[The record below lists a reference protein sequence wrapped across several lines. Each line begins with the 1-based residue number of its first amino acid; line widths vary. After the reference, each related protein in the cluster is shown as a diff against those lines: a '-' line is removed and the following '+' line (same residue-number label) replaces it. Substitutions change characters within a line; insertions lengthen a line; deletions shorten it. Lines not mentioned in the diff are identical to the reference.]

1 MLTLTEAEATGH
13 ALSLS
18 PVGARPFLLGIVGA
32 PGAGKSTFSELLNVP
47 ILPMD
52 GFHYA
57 NEHLDRLGLR
67 DRKGAPETFDVD
79 GYASLLHRLRS
90 GQDAMAPRFDR
101 SVDAAIAGA
110 FALSADSPLIVTEG
124 NYLLHDSGGWGQIRP
139 LLDAVWFLDVRE
151 DLRLRRLVAR
161 HESFGMPHDAAVRW
175 AEDVDGPNAALIHA
189 TRLRADAII
198 TLTEGDDS

>member
-1 MLTLTEAEATGH
+1 MLTLTQAEATAH
-13 ALSLS
+13 ALRLS

-32 PGAGKSTFSELLNVP
+32 PGTGKSTFAETLDVP

-52 GFHYA
+52 GYHYA

-79 GYASLLHRLRS
+79 GYASLLRRLHA
-90 GQDAMAPRFDR
+90 GQDVVIPRFDR
-101 SVDAAIAGA
+101 SIDAAIAGA
-110 FALSADSPLIVTEG
+110 SALSADSRLIVTEG
-124 NYLLHDSGGWGQIRP
+124 NYLLYDSHGWEQIRP

-151 DLRLRRLVAR
+151 DLRFRRLVTR
-161 HESFGMPHDAAVRW
+161 HESFGLTHEAAVRW

-189 TRLRADAII
+189 TRHRADAII
-198 TLTEGDDS
+198 TLTEGDDT